1 MCVFKL
7 MNKDVEITDIRDAKE
22 FRLITINGYKK
33 TEVKKEL
40 IKSIIECNVEPS
52 CYWSAQMVCSGN
64 FAELWDI
71 IITFYTKHIHI
82 GNPLLALYFEKRIG
96 NFKDIIQHSTI
107 QSEIELRNNMQIRT
121 IFAEMVIILA
131 RTPKRPKLEEVK
143 VSPEYFD
150 MTNITSKLRAPD
162 VSYAK
167 IVFTEN
173 DPKEVFIA
181 INELSYT
188 LTSKGSDTLM
198 ACFWVEWIMEYKRI
212 RQNKKQQCNCERRN
226 TEFIEEKYQRNVD
239 WLVWELFVTIGEKK
253 SDKRIVNIIKSL
265 RKIYTLKYSN
275 SIFRK
280 RRFVVYMAIFVLM
293 EVTNVKNHFLDEYTK
308 NEIKHVCA
316 NINGVYK
323 QIKERDILP
332 GDQYESSVPTPAL
345 SKQEDKIN
353 KIKELSSIIVPRL

>member
-1 MCVFKL
+1 

-33 TEVKKEL
+33 TEVKREL
-40 IKSIIECNVEPS
+40 IKSLSEGDVEPC
-52 CYWSAQMVCSGN
+52 CYWSAQLVCSGH
-64 FAELWDI
+64 FVELWDI

-96 NFKDIIQHSTI
+96 NFKDVIQNSKI
-107 QSEIELRNNMQIRT
+107 RSELELRNNMQIRT

-131 RTPKRPKLEEVK
+131 RTTKRPKLEEVK
-143 VSPEYFD
+143 VNPEYFD

-162 VSYAK
+162 VSHAK

-173 DPKEVFIA
+173 DPKEIFIA

-188 LTSKGSDTLM
+188 LTSTGGDTLM

-212 RQNKKQQCNCERRN
+212 RHNKKQTCNCDRRN
-226 TEFIEEKYQRNVD
+226 IDFIEEKYQRNVD
-239 WLVWELFVTIGEKK
+239 WLVWELFIKIAEKK
-253 SDKRIVNIIKSL
+253 SDKRIINIIKSL
-265 RKIYTLKYSN
+265 RKIYTLKYS
-275 SIFRK
+275 STIFRK
-280 RRFVVYMAIFVLM
+280 RRFVFYMAIFVLM
-293 EVTNVKNHFLDEYTK
+293 EVTNVKNQLLDEYTK

-323 QIKERDILP
+323 QIKERDVLP
-332 GDQYESSVPTPAL
+332 GDAYVSSPSTPAL
-345 SKQEDKIN
+345 SKQDDKLNKMKEIN
-353 KIKELSSIIVPRL
+353 SIYIPRL